1 MGIRMETQLNT
12 KTDRSLASL
21 LRGQTPT
28 DAFEE
33 KLNIIL
39 FATRPD
45 KEYANKEGWDNTW
58 DDGYHY
64 SEWGY
69 VNTQYKDWSSKIQD
83 IDNKRLLK
91 DVLVIR
97 KDGFIFNAVNGG
109 VFYADEI
116 AIKYLE
122 GLSNNTLD
130 DIKKNNP
137 VLSKKLLL

>member
-1 MGIRMETQLNT
+1 MVVRMETQLNT

-21 LRGQTPT
+21 LRGRTT
-28 DAFEE
+28 SDEFEE

-39 FATRPD
+39 FATKPD
-45 KEYANKEGWDNTW
+45 KEYAKKEGWDNTW
-58 DDGYHY
+58 DNGHNY

-109 VFYADEI
+109 VFYADET

-122 GLSNNTLD
+122 GLFNNTLD

>member
-1 MGIRMETQLNT
+1 MEIQLNT
-12 KTDRSLASL
+12 KTDESLASL
-21 LRGQTPT
+21 LRGKTPS
-28 DAFEE
+28 DEFEE

-45 KEYANKEGWDNTW
+45 KEYAKKEGWDNTW

-69 VNTQYKDWSSKIQD
+69 RNKDNKGWSSKDQD
-83 IDNKRLLK
+83 VDNKRLLK

-109 VFYADEI
+109 VFYADET

-122 GLSNNTLD
+122 GLFNNTLE

>member
-1 MGIRMETQLNT
+1 METQLNT

-21 LRGQTPT
+21 LRGRTT
-28 DAFEE
+28 SDEFEE

-45 KEYANKEGWDNTW
+45 KEYAKEGWDNTW

-69 VNTQYKDWSSKIQD
+69 RDAYYKDWSSNAQD
-83 IDNKRLLK
+83 TDNKRLLK

-109 VFYADEI
+109 VFYADET